1 MIGRLAFREIRGA
14 FAREAGGNLN
24 PISYFA
30 ARVAMGRQISR
41 EGTFTHCF
49 LDSTTWLP
57 LAGWAVCGTGAV
69 AYFSTR
75 REQRHR
81 TEMAKLKSETAACG
95 RAELELELELRAQGR
110 APEGERREYF
120 RTECLSYGF
129 RVGASFR

>member
-1 MIGRLAFREIRGA
+1 
-14 FAREAGGNLN
+14 
-24 PISYFA
+24 
-30 ARVAMGRQISR
+30 MGRQISR

-75 REQRHR
+75 REQRHP

-95 RAELELELELRAQGR
+95 RAELELELELELRVPRHTRARSGHSSR
-110 APEGERREYF
+110 GGK
-120 RTECLSYGF
+120 T
-129 RVGASFR
+129 